1 VAGKIKNFLDRD
13 GRYFS
18 RIAVPERLRP
28 FLENKT
34 ELRKALGGD
43 RREAIAKHAI
53 EIAVLQMML
62 GNAERQYR
70 DAATEQPEPVE
81 LWSIQEIATDN
92 YLDRLAFDTD
102 LRATTADYAR
112 LGLDDHLAALLKR
125 GYSGLLPDGE
135 LAVLVVWRL
144 NRYKH
149 LGRTT
154 VQYGTREWRELAM
167 ALCRS
172 EYEAMARAAERD
184 EGNFAGQPSADFVIS
199 RPVQPQPQEQTPQP
213 APLAPPALEKPLSL
227 QTLFEEY
234 VTSRKRL
241 GRGTSIEKRW
251 QPVITDLARF
261 LRNDNARKI
270 SKTDIVRWRN
280 KKLETL
286 SPKTVKA
293 VYLACIQTLLRW
305 AVENDYLP
313 TNAAEA
319 VKQELPKTI
328 RIREQGYTMPEA
340 VKILNAALRERPLG
354 GSSKETPQSIATSR
368 WVPWL
373 CAFTGARVTEVT
385 QLRREDIRRE
395 GDTLVLRL
403 TPDAG
408 TVKTGEYRDVPV
420 HPQIM
425 QMGFGAF
432 VDRQSGPLFY
442 AAQAGKDPL
451 KAAQASGAKLTKWL
465 KKQNLTVTG
474 VAPNHGWRH
483 HFKTFAREA
492 KIADRVID
500 AITGHASRTAGD
512 GYGDVTLQ
520 TRIDAIYSLPHY
532 KVSAPK

>member
-1 VAGKIKNFLDRD
+1 MAGKIKNFLDRD

-43 RREAIAKHAI
+43 RREAIAQHTI

-62 GNAERQYR
+62 GNAEFQYR
-70 DAATEQPEPVE
+70 DAATKQPEPVE

-112 LGLDDHLAALLKR
+112 MGLDDHLAALLKR
-125 GYSGLLPDGE
+125 GYSGLLIDGE
-135 LAVLVVWRL
+135 LAVLVVLRL

-149 LGRTT
+149 LGRTIA
-154 VQYGTREWRELAM
+154 QYRTQEWRALAM

-199 RPVQPQPQEQTPQP
+199 RPVQIQPQERTPQP
-213 APLAPPALEKPLSL
+213 APLAPPALKKSLSL
-227 QTLFEEY
+227 QSLFEEY
-234 VTSRKRL
+234 LTSRKRL

-261 LRNDNARKI
+261 LQSDNARDI
-270 SKTDIVRWRN
+270 SKADIVRWRN

-305 AVENDYLP
+305 AVENDHLP

-319 VKQELPKTI
+319 
-328 RIREQGYTMPEA
+328 
-340 VKILNAALRERPLG
+340 
-354 GSSKETPQSIATSR
+354 
-368 WVPWL
+368 
-373 CAFTGARVTEVT
+373 C
-385 QLRREDIRRE
+385 
-395 GDTLVLRL
+395 
-403 TPDAG
+403 
-408 TVKTGEYRDVPV
+408 
-420 HPQIM
+420 
-425 QMGFGAF
+425 
-432 VDRQSGPLFY
+432 
-442 AAQAGKDPL
+442 
-451 KAAQASGAKLTKWL
+451 
-465 KKQNLTVTG
+465 
-474 VAPNHGWRH
+474 
-483 HFKTFAREA
+483 
-492 KIADRVID
+492 
-500 AITGHASRTAGD
+500 
-512 GYGDVTLQ
+512 
-520 TRIDAIYSLPHY
+520 
-532 KVSAPK
+532 